1 MMYGEL
7 KAKSKDYVDG
17 HIDGG
22 ERLATNIKVEL
33 NKLFST
39 TNSKNV
45 SKVEVMKIVQ
55 KNLDMWEDYNLDFGL
70 AQKSLDEDE

>member
-1 MMYGEL
+1 MIYGEL
-7 KAKSKDYVDG
+7 KQKSKDYVDG